1 MLNISK
7 KNKGQFFTTNK
18 FLKET
23 VNNLILNNPDV
34 ILEPSVGRGDLIE
47 YIQTKRPKI
56 EFDLYE
62 IDEKISFLDSIKK
75 DTIKFGDFLTYDV
88 SKTYDTIIGNPPY
101 VKRKTGNLYIRFIEK
116 CYKLLNLNG
125 ELIFIV
131 PSDFIKLTGSSKI
144 INEML
149 DNGSFTDIVHPHNEN
164 LFENA
169 SIDVIVFRY
178 CKNDRLEKKTLY
190 NGEQKYIINSN
201 GIITFSNSMPVDKD
215 KFSEYFDIYVGM
227 VTGKEKVFKNDKF
240 GNIEL
245 LNSENKKD
253 KYIWIDEFPTP
264 NTELNDYMFS
274 HKESLITRKIKKFTE
289 INWWKWGAPR
299 NVKNIEKHKGESCI
313 YISTL
318 TRKKKVAFTD
328 KVQYFGGGL
337 IVMIPKK
344 TIDIK
349 KIADYMNSDNFKV
362 NYIYSGRF
370 KIGHKQLRNC
380 LFNSADFS

>member
-1 MLNISK
+1 MLNMSK

-34 ILEPSVGRGDLIE
+34 ILEPSVGRGDLVE
-47 YIQTKRPKI
+47 YIQTKRPGI

-62 IDEKISFLDSIKK
+62 IDEKISFLDSIKM
-75 DTIKFGDFLTYDV
+75 DTIKFGDFLTCDV

-253 KYIWIDEFPTP
+253 KYIWIDDFPTP

-289 INWWKWGAPR
+289 INWWNWGAPR
-299 NVKNIEKHKGESCI
+299 NVKNIEKHKGKSCI

-318 TRKKKVAFTD
+318 TRKKRVCFMD
-328 KVQYFGGGL
+328 VVQYFGGGL

-344 TIDIK
+344 TIDLK
-349 KIADYMNSDNFKV
+349 KVVDYINSDNFKV

-370 KIGHKQLRNC
+370 KIGHKQLCNC